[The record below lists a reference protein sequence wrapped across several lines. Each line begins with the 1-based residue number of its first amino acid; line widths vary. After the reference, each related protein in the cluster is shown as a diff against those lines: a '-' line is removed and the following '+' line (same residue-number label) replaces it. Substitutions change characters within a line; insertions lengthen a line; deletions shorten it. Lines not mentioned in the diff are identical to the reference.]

1 METKHPFFVAG
12 YTRKTQ
18 NLRARYYSHHS
29 VRRIEWQMAK
39 VALKERDA
47 LGDPTVAAADLIE
60 AQAQAHAR
68 FNRIQ
73 AVSGW
78 ILRPKHST
86 SFDRSR
92 KN

>member
-1 METKHPFFVAG
+1 VETKHPFFVAG

-29 VRRIEWQMAK
+29 VRRIEWQIAK

-47 LGDPTVAAADLIE
+47 LGDPTVAVADLIE
-60 AQAQAHAR
+60 AHAR

-86 SFDRSR
+86 SFD
-92 KN
+92 